1 MMMLFASLLVRR
13 IGIQTSILDG
23 VGVVGFGT
31 GRQHSPPTIHIYIY
45 IYIYN
50 GSV

>member
-1 MMMLFASLLVRR
+1 MMMLLASLLVRR
-13 IGIQTSILDG
+13 IDIQTSLLDG
-23 VGVVGFGT
+23 VGVVGSCT
-31 GRQHSPPTIHIYIY
+31 GRQHSPPTIHIC